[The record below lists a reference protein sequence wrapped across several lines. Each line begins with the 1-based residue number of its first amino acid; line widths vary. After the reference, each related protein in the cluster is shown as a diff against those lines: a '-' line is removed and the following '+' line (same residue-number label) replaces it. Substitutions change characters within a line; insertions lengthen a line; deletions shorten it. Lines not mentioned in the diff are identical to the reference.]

1 MNHRAVPKLN
11 RRLLFYTLFLAYI
24 CAGIISILPGAS
36 LLLLAENTQV
46 SLAIAGSSFTLS
58 AFGFIIGVLIAGIC
72 STRLNSKYILMGGIG
87 LMSLAGVITP
97 ETHSFSVL
105 LIAQLIKGVGFGLI
119 DVSINTIV
127 TLAFQDTL
135 GETLNNVHSSYGIGA
150 LAGPLLLT
158 LALQM
163 LNEALWAYLVGAIA
177 GCVVIFLLIRQTVPE
192 IPTQIDPQR
201 QQQTSLYR
209 NVFLQPLLW
218 LMALQIAFYVGAE
231 LGFGSWIVTVL
242 SQSAAISLALAAPA
256 ATAFFLGLTIGRLL
270 GGQVLRRGLLSEN
283 QLLYISIL
291 GGFISG
297 IVVAI
302 FPGQLVV
309 SFGASAIVGL
319 FYGPLFPG
327 IMAMAS
333 RQFVNNIGIVSSVM
347 LVSTGSAAMVIPAL
361 MGILI
366 PVIGINWVL
375 VFPALCCLLIIVPL
389 ILANRRQRKPLQLQH
404 DGHAIKEDSSLIQ
417 PISTRS
423 PQ

>member
-1 MNHRAVPKLN
+1 
-11 RRLLFYTLFLAYI
+11 
-24 CAGIISILPGAS
+24 
-36 LLLLAENTQV
+36 
-46 SLAIAGSSFTLS
+46 
-58 AFGFIIGVLIAGIC
+58 
-72 STRLNSKYILMGGIG
+72 
-87 LMSLAGVITP
+87 
-97 ETHSFSVL
+97 
-105 LIAQLIKGVGFGLI
+105 
-119 DVSINTIV
+119 
-127 TLAFQDTL
+127 
-135 GETLNNVHSSYGIGA
+135 
-150 LAGPLLLT
+150 
-158 LALQM
+158 M

-192 IPTQIDPQR
+192 IPSQNDPHR
-201 QQQTSLYR
+201 QQQTSQYR

-256 ATAFFLGLTIGRLL
+256 ATAFFLGMTIGRLL

-291 GGFISG
+291 GGFLSG

-302 FPGQLVV
+302 FPGQIVV

-375 VFPALCCLLIIVPL
+375 VFPAFCCLLIIVPL
-389 ILANRRQRKPLQLQH
+389 ILANRRQRHPLHLPAN
-404 DGHAIKEDSSLIQ
+404 DITINEETPL
-417 PISTRS
+417 STKS
-423 PQ
+423 